1 MNDTATFSQTI
12 SNEQRKFLSRV
23 YLQMFTALV
32 VTAIAAYFT
41 ASSQMMI
48 NLIYKNNLAYFFII
62 AELVLVVT
70 LSAAINK
77 LLPLVATI
85 LFYAYALVNG
95 VTLSSVFLLYS
106 IRSITRVFVASALM
120 FLAMSVYGLLT
131 KTDLGK
137 YVRFFGMA
145 LIGLRGVSVLNLILG
160 SSAIDWGISVFGVG
174 LFAGLTA
181 YHTQNLLRV
190 SSDADGSEFY
200 QKYAIYGA
208 LRLYL
213 DFINIFIKLL
223 RLFGRRK

>member
-1 MNDTATFSQTI
+1 MNETVAFGQTI
-12 SNEQRKFLSRV
+12 SDEQRKFLSRV

-48 NLIYKNNLAYFFII
+48 KLIYTNNLAYFFII
-62 AELVLVVT
+62 AELVLVIT

-77 LLPLVATI
+77 LSPIAATV

-95 VTLSSVFLLYS
+95 VTLSSVFLIYS
-106 IRSITRVFVASALM
+106 LRSITRVLVASALM
-120 FLAMSVYGLLT
+120 FLAMSIYGMLT
-131 KTDLGK
+131 KTNLGK

-145 LIGLRGVSVLNLILG
+145 LIGIVGVSVMNMILG
-160 SSAIDWGISVFGVG
+160 TSAIDWGISVFGVG

-181 YHTQNLLRV
+181 YHTQNLLRI
-190 SSDADGSEFY
+190 SEGADGSEFY
-200 QKYAIYGA
+200 QKHAIYGA

>member
-1 MNDTATFSQTI
+1 MNGTATLNQAI
-12 SNEQRKFLSRV
+12 SDEQRKFLSKV

-32 VTAIAAYFT
+32 VTAVAAYFT
-41 ASSQMMI
+41 SSSEAM
-48 NLIYKNNLAYFFII
+48 LRLLYGSYLAYVFVV
-62 AELVLVVT
+62 AELVLVIT

-77 LLPLVATI
+77 LSPSAALI
-85 LFYAYALVNG
+85 LFYVYALVNG
-95 VTLSSVFLLYS
+95 VTLSSIFLLYS
-106 IRSITRVFVASALM
+106 VRSITRVFIASAIM
-120 FLAMSVYGLLT
+120 FLAMSAYGMFT

-145 LIGLRGVSVLNLILG
+145 LIGIIGVSVMNMILG
-160 SSAIDWGISVFGVG
+160 SSLIDWGISIFGVG

-190 SSDADGSEFY
+190 SAGADGSDFY
-200 QKYAIYGA
+200 KKHAIYGS